1 MRLVVDLE
9 VREIQVDRAV
19 EHARVVWLPLGALR
33 IDLLLHALIE
43 RVHVQKARDRV
54 EVTDGHAALLVDEVQ
69 HPDPAKAWHRAVLE
83 RPLDVEVDALLRVA
97 AESEERISFLCVP
110 VTAVHAGLE
119 RHVVVRLHEPREAPL
134 RQLVELLLRF
144 ALVELQHLLVHKE
157 DLLLRALPDQAH
169 PSRNH
174 IVIAMQLFLDWLRV
188 HADVSLSR
196 APNPPARRATCFLY
210 GDNSSL

>member
-9 VREIQVDRAV
+9 VCEIQVDRAV

-54 EVTDGHAALLVDEVQ
+54 EITDGHAALLVDEVQ
-69 HPDPAKAWHRAVLE
+69 HPDFAKARHCAILE
-83 RPLDVEVDALLRVA
+83 RPFDVEVDALLRVA
-97 AESEERISFLCVP
+97 AEGEERISFRCLPVP
-110 VTAVHAGLE
+110 AVHAGLE
-119 RHVVVRLHEPREAPL
+119 GHVIIRFHEPREAPL
-134 RQLVELLLRF
+134 RQLVELLLRL
-144 ALVELQHLLVHKE
+144 ALVELQHLLVDKE

-188 HADVSLSR
+188 HADVSLSH
-196 APNPPARRATCFLY
+196 APNPPAGRATFCLY
-210 GDNSSL
+210 ITNNSF